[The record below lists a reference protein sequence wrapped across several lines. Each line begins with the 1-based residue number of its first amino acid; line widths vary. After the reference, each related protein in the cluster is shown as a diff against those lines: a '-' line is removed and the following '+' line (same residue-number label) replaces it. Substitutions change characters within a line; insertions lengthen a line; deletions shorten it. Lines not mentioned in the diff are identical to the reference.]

1 MGGAGGC
8 GQEGKRGV
16 SSGRC
21 GWAQRSRRW
30 RGGREAWEG
39 ETVEGGVGGWEGP
52 GGEAVGDCLLE
63 GVGAIVEG
71 GDNAVPVEEKGVVEW
86 GVEKVV
92 RKVS

>member
-1 MGGAGGC
+1 MGGPREAGG
-8 GQEGKRGV
+8 GGGGGRRG
-16 SSGRC
+16 RE
-21 GWAQRSRRW
+21 RRW
-30 RGGREAWEG
+30 KG
-39 ETVEGGVGGWEGP
+39 EWGGWEGP